1 MRGNLTKCRSCGS
14 DKLEVFVD
22 LGDLPLADRML
33 LPNQV
38 SENEPY
44 FPLEVVFCHDCALVQ
59 ITETVAPEVLF
70 DSDYPYFSSVSDH
83 LLSHS
88 RENALELIEK
98 RSLGS
103 ESLVVEVASNDGY
116 LLRNFVEKGVP
127 VLGID
132 PAPGPVAAAR
142 RVGVNSLQAFFGISL
157 AEQLRDEGKRA
168 DVIIANN
175 VLAHVADTNGLVAGF
190 ATLLKPDGV
199 LVIEVPYVRDLID
212 HTEFD
217 TIYHEHLCYF
227 SVTSLDRLFRSH
239 GLYINDVR
247 RLPIHGGSLRIYFGL
262 REEVQAPVRAL
273 LEEERQHG
281 LDSIDYYRGFADR
294 VLGIRSSLKQ
304 IIEDLKSNGRRLA
317 GYGAAAKGTTM
328 LNYVG
333 ISPDD
338 LMYIVDR
345 NTHKHNRVMPG
356 QHIPITAP
364 ERLLEDQPDFV
375 LLLSWNFAEEIMT
388 QQATYRQRGGKFI
401 LPIPSPQIV

>member
-1 MRGNLTKCRSCGS
+1 MRGNLTNCRSCGGS
-14 DKLEVFVD
+14 NLEVFID

-33 LPNQV
+33 LPHQV
-38 SENEPY
+38 TDDEPY
-44 FPLEVVFCHDCALVQ
+44 FPLEVALCHDCALVQ

-70 DSDYPYFSSVSDH
+70 DSDYPYFSSFSDY

-88 RENALELIEK
+88 RENALELIEL

-127 VLGID
+127 ALGID

-142 RVGVNSLQAFFGISL
+142 EAGVDSMQAFFGKSL
-157 AEQLRDEGKRA
+157 AEQLRDEGKCA

-175 VLAHVADTNGLVAGF
+175 VLAHVADTNGLVEGF

-212 HTEFD
+212 NTEFD

-227 SVTSLDRLFRSH
+227 SLTSLDKLFRRH

-247 RLPIHGGSLRIYFGL
+247 RLSIHGGSLRIYMELGEAVQPSVIGL
-262 REEVQAPVRAL
+262 I
-273 LEEERQHG
+273 EEENARG
-281 LDSIDYYRGFADR
+281 LDSIDYFRGFAER
-294 VLGIRSSLKQ
+294 VSDIRNTLRE
-304 IIEDLKSNGRRLA
+304 IIGDLRSEGRRLV
-317 GYGAAAKGTTM
+317 GYGAAAKGTTL

-333 ISPDD
+333 IGPDD
-338 LMYIVDR
+338 LEYIVDR
-345 NTHKHNRVMPG
+345 NIHKQGRVMPG
-356 QHIPITAP
+356 QHIPIADP
-364 ERLLEDQPDFV
+364 KRLLEDQPDYV
-375 LLLSWNFAEEIMT
+375 LLFPWNFAEEILS

-401 LPIPSPQIV
+401 VPVPSPQII

>member
-33 LPNQV
+33 LPDQV

-132 PAPGPVAAAR
+132 PAPGPVADAR

-168 DVIIANN
+168 DVIVANN
-175 VLAHVADTNGLVAGF
+175 VLAHVADTNGLIAGF

-247 RLPIHGGSLRIYFGL
+247 RLPIHGGSLRIYVEL
-262 REEVQAPVRAL
+262 REEVQATVCAL

-281 LDSIDYYRGFADR
+281 LDSIAYYRGFADR
-294 VLGIRSSLKQ
+294 VLAIRSSLKQ
-304 IIEDLKSNGRRLA
+304 IIDDLKTGGRRLA

-333 ISPDD
+333 ISSDD
-338 LMYIVDR
+338 LIYIVDR
-345 NTHKHNRVMPG
+345 NTYKQGRVMPG
-356 QHIPITAP
+356 QHIPITSP
-364 ERLLEDQPDFV
+364 DRLLEDQPDYV

-401 LPIPSPQIV
+401 LPVPSPQIV

>member
-1 MRGNLTKCRSCGS
+1 MRGNITECRSCGG
-14 DKLEVFVD
+14 DNLEIFVD

-33 LPNQV
+33 PPNQV
-38 SENEPY
+38 GENEPN
-44 FPLEVVFCHDCALVQ
+44 FPLEVAFCHDCALVQ

-70 DSDYPYFSSVSDH
+70 DSEYPYFSSISDH
-83 LLSHS
+83 LLAHS
-88 RENALELIEK
+88 RDNALELVEAK
-98 RSLGS
+98 GLGP

-116 LLRNFVEKGVP
+116 LLRNFVEKGIP

-142 RVGVNSLQAFFGISL
+142 EAGVDSMLAFFGTSL
-157 AEQLRDEGKRA
+157 AEKLRDEGKNA
-168 DVIIANN
+168 DLIIANN

-239 GLYINDVR
+239 GLYLNDVR
-247 RLPIHGGSLRIYFGL
+247 RLPIHGGSLRIYVGL
-262 REEVQAPVRAL
+262 REEVQASVWTL
-273 LEEERQHG
+273 LEEERQNG
-281 LDSIDYYRGFADR
+281 LDSIDYYRGFAER
-294 VLGIRSSLKQ
+294 VSGIRSSLKR
-304 IIEDLKSNGRRLA
+304 IIEDLKASGRRLA

-345 NTHKHNRVMPG
+345 NTHKHGRVMPG

-364 ERLLEDQPDFV
+364 EMLLEDQPDFV
-375 LLLSWNFAEEIMT
+375 LLLSWNFAEEIMA
-388 QQATYRQRGGKFI
+388 QQTAYRQRGGKFI